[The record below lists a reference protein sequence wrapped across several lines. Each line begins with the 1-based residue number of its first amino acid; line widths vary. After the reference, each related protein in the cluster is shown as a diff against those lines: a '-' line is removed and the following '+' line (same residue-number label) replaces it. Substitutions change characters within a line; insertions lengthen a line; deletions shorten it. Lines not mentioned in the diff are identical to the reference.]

1 MHRIS
6 SLFGPSSIHDSSVAA
21 QRDEIRAC
29 LRRDP
34 RSVSISWMVQP
45 KLVNGVYVFS
55 KYYESSSFVH
65 SIDDYLRLEI
75 SLILRETRDNTMGF
89 FIQCK
94 NLEKGVSLSMQV
106 DFVMKKKEE
115 SYTCLSFHK
124 TKTEYFILDSLNSYR
139 GIFNFCDMEQL
150 NSFIPDNHN
159 IPYVILSA
167 NITNII
173 SHIATPPKHYI
184 KT

>member
-1 MHRIS
+1 MS
-6 SLFGPSSIHDSSVAA
+6 SLFGASSVHDSSVAA

-34 RSVSISWMVQP
+34 RFVSISWMVQP

-65 SIDDYLRLEI
+65 NINDYLRLEI

-94 NLEKGVSLSMQV
+94 NIEKGESLSMQV

-115 SYTCLSFHK
+115 SYSYLSFHK

-150 NSFIPDNHN
+150 NSFVTHNHN
-159 IPYVILSA
+159 IPYVILSV
-167 NITNII
+167 NITNIT
-173 SHIATPPKHYI
+173 HITAPPKHYI